1 MSSYHSL
8 ISFSTLGTT
17 VYSKINLYERSL
29 NLSEPPLFLLQKIWG
44 YYLPNS
50 YYRIFLHSWVIRRKK
65 HKQLLEVW
73 EFLKKVL
80 NKHLWCI
87 CPSSWL
93 AIFELH
99 SLSTIYSQISALGQ
113 LPPKFPASF
122 RLPSC
127 PILLIW
133 KQLMKTKLTPT
144 LSEA

>member
-8 ISFSTLGTT
+8 ISFSSLGTT

-29 NLSEPPLFLLQKIWG
+29 NLSEPPLFYYINLGLLSAKFLWQ
-44 YYLPNS
+44 N
-50 YYRIFLHSWVIRRKK
+50 FLHSWVIRRKK
-65 HKQLLEVW
+65 HKQLIEVL

-99 SLSTIYSQISALGQ
+99 SLSTIYSRISALGQ

-122 RLPSC
+122 RRPSC